1 MRVKK
6 LRDEAILP
14 IRAHSEDIGADI
26 HSIEDVLIPSG
37 EHRLVSTGISAQ
49 APEGCYI
56 RIAPRSG
63 LAAKNAID
71 VYAGVVD
78 SNYTGEIKVILMNS
92 GKSIFTVN
100 KGDRIAQLICERA
113 VISEI
118 VEVDS
123 LENTERSSA
132 GFGSTGV

>member
-1 MRVKK
+1 MKVKK

-14 IRAHSEDIGADI
+14 SRGSIESAGADVS
-26 HSIEDVLIPSG
+26 SIEAITIPPR
-37 EHRLVSTGISAQ
+37 EYRLVGTGIAVQ

-56 RIAPRSG
+56 RVAPRSG
-63 LAAKNAID
+63 LAAKKGID
-71 VYAGVVD
+71 VFAGVVD
-78 SNYTGEIKVILMNS
+78 RDYTGEIKVILMNNTDCL
-92 GKSIFTVN
+92 FTVE

-113 VISEI
+113 VISDI